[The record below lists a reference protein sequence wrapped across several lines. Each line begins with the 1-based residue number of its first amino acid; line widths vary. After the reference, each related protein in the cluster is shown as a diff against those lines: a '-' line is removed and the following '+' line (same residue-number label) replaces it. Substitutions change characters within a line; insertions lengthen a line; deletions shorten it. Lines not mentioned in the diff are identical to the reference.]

1 MELLLG
7 YLGYEL
13 LGTIILVITV
23 YLSARKKKPKPVQ
36 PSKLDQIARETARLE
51 AENKRLEREYE
62 TLRDEKFSVL
72 EPAAKPLIGPETLA
86 VIQAKER
93 QFEADVR
100 AVRVKAE
107 FAYYQSKGELPPN
120 SLLDSRTLD
129 ELTSYYELSIAKAFN
144 TVPLILTNGTRI
156 EFRKLS

>member
-13 LGTIILVITV
+13 LGTVILVVTV

-36 PSKLDQIARETARLE
+36 LSKAEQIAAETARLE

-62 TLRDEKFSVL
+62 TLRDAELEAL
-72 EPAAKPLIGPETLA
+72 EPA
-86 VIQAKER
+86 ER
-93 QFEADVR
+93 VKTKADQFAAEVR
-100 AVRVKAE
+100 AARIKAE
-107 FAYYQSKGELPPN
+107 FAYYQSKGELPEN
-120 SLLDSRTLD
+120 SLLDKRDLD
-129 ELTSYYELSIAKAFN
+129 RLISFYESQITKAFSVMP
-144 TVPLILTNGTRI
+144 TDGTRI